1 MTSFLQFHLFLQ
13 NFLFD
18 SKVIYV
24 FSIIVYIQISII
36 ALLNRVVLLFSQ
48 NSLFASIDDHQYRQL
63 YHPSEDY
70 NSFRDNSPSPN
81 NRPSISVKRSSS
93 SNLDPI
99 REEGTSN
106 SDQRRAVSRGN
117 IQTRQG
123 TEAIASAARPSA
135 EDERETPPSQRGKFY
150 I

>member
-1 MTSFLQFHLFLQ
+1 MIEHPFYKS
-13 NFLFD
+13 N
-18 SKVIYV
+18 SYRMSC
-24 FSIIVYIQISII
+24 SIVKSYMYIQISII

-123 TEAIASAARPSA
+123 TEAIASAARPN
-135 EDERETPPSQRGKFY
+135 ERETPPSQIGKFY